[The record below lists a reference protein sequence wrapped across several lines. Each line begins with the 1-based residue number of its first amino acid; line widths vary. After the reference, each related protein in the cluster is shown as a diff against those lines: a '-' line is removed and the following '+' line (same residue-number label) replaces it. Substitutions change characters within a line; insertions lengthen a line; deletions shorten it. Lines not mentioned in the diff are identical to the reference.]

1 MKKNLILLVLGIN
14 LSLSSDNSTAITIK
28 NFHEIN
34 SDLYRSAQPNK
45 KEMIQLNQNG
55 FKTVINLRYRIND
68 QSELKETQI
77 SENRVRLHAKNLCY
91 NDILKTMKT
100 IKSAPK
106 PILMHCLHG
115 SDRTGCMAAV
125 YRMVFQNWT
134 KDEAIKEFL
143 DPQFGYNSK
152 IFPNILD
159 TLEALDLNRLK
170 RDLITN

>member
-91 NDILKTMKT
+91 ND
-100 IKSAPK
+100 
-106 PILMHCLHG
+106 
-115 SDRTGCMAAV
+115 
-125 YRMVFQNWT
+125 Y
-134 KDEAIKEFL
+134 
-143 DPQFGYNSK
+143 
-152 IFPNILD
+152 
-159 TLEALDLNRLK
+159 LK
-170 RDLITN
+170 R